1 MLVRFPNFSAPVE
14 RWAAELV
21 RALDNVHARIE
32 RLYQPRNA
40 PIDLFPV
47 EVGSL
52 PEPKRDGLVVLVKDA
67 AGGAVPAYSRDGAWL
82 RFDTNA
88 PVA

>member
-1 MLVRFPNFSAPVE
+1 MLARLPTYSAPIE
-14 RWAAELV
+14 RWAAELL
-21 RALDNVHARIE
+21 RALDTVHARIE

-40 PIDLFPV
+40 PIDLYPV
-47 EVGSL
+47 KVSNL
-52 PEPKRDGLVVLVKDA
+52 PEPKRDGLVVLVEDA